1 MLINELGATLDFK
14 KSLRNSK
21 LRVIEK
27 NWRSV
32 LWSMTPLF
40 SKICLNVQCYPE
52 LAQFDKNGSVKLQI
66 RVNCSKTSDIFVF
79 QIYYNAAI
87 KKMNLKLIKHN
98 GKTQ

>member
-1 MLINELGATLDFK
+1 MNLELLGFSKKVYATQNYV
-14 KSLRNSK
+14 SLK
-21 LRVIEK
+21 K
-27 NWRSV
+27 NWKSV
-32 LWSMTPLF
+32 LWSVTPLF
-40 SKICLNVQCYPE
+40 SKICLNVQCYHE

>member
-1 MLINELGATLDFK
+1 MNLELLGFSKKVYATQNYV
-14 KSLRNSK
+14 SLK
-21 LRVIEK
+21 K
-27 NWRSV
+27 NWKSV
-32 LWSMTPLF
+32 LWSVTPLF

-52 LAQFDKNGSVKLQI
+52 LAQFDKNGFVKLQI

-87 KKMNLKLIKHN
+87 KKKNLKLIKHN